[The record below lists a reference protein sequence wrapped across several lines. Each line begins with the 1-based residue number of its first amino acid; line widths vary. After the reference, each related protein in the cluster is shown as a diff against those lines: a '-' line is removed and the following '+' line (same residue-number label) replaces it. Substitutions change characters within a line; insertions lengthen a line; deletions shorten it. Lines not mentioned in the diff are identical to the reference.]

1 MLLLLF
7 GVHFIEVLN
16 CIIKVC
22 VLLKSVTLILVV
34 VCIFSILVAR
44 NAYRKP
50 RLCVS
55 AFNPQHWLV
64 GFGKLCRARALENLR
79 ARNFGNKKFFH
90 SVSQSFQSG
99 ISQDLSSIPGDIHVY
114 IIFYKK

>member
-1 MLLLLF
+1 MLLLLLF

-34 VCIFSILVAR
+34 ECIFSILVAR

-64 GFGKLCRARALENLR
+64 GYSG
-79 ARNFGNKKFFH
+79 NF
-90 SVSQSFQSG
+90 V
-99 ISQDLSSIPGDIHVY
+99 VRT
-114 IIFYKK
+114 